1 MYNAEKEKCIESCKI
16 MAHTFLSG
24 SSAEASSLSN
34 ILLNKID
41 E

>member
-1 MYNAEKEKCIESCKI
+1 MYNAEKEKSIESCKI

-24 SSAEASSLSN
+24 SSAEAPTN